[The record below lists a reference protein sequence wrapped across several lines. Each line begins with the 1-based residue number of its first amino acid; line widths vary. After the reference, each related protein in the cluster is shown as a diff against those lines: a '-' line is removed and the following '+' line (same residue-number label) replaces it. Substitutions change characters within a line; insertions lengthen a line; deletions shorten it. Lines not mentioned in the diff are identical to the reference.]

1 MPDNGGFT
9 DATSSQDQQRE
20 KNSLGALGTVLVI
33 LVLVV
38 VVLLFWR
45 TCGSDEQSSATQEG
59 GGIIA
64 SVGDLD
70 RIDAGV
76 AVWLKSGTSIEAVLE
91 RNGLAGATYTDF
103 GEGTFVIDVGEDAAE
118 RTVGKLKGDE
128 GLHDAGY
135 IYADT
140 EN

>member
-1 MPDNGGFT
+1 MPEKREFT
-9 DATSSQDQQRE
+9 DASYSNERERE
-20 KNSLGALGTVLVI
+20 KLSLGTLGTILVI
-33 LVLVV
+33 LILVV

-45 TCGSDEQSSATQEG
+45 ACGTDEQSSTTQEG
-59 GGIIA
+59 GGTIT

-76 AVWLKSGTSIEAVLE
+76 AVWLKPGTGIETVLE

-103 GEGTFVIDVGEDAAE
+103 GEGTFVIDVGKESAE
-118 RTVGKLKGDE
+118 RTVSKLKGDE
-128 GLHDAGY
+128 GLYDAGF

-140 EN
+140 GK